1 MGHASVRPSVG
12 VQSVKASD
20 GATGKFDQVCTLC
33 LLRVPAASWHAN
45 WTIVVTK
52 YWPNLSWWAASRQA
66 TLLLPT
72 KAMLLVVSM
81 QARTAL
87 STSQELSAT
96 LVQCDEMHTHAEQ
109 FLNVDMIPA
118 WVSNQWSLRLLSML
132 RPHLRLQQDSQ
143 HTAQYRVVMHDAMR
157 CNELFDAI
165 CPSAEHNSRYHEGIR
180 THAVMFLKA
189 FDRSCWGFCQPEA
202 RARPLE
208 VAGRVQSLSRWQV
221 TTRKQE
227 IEIDKKR

>member
-1 MGHASVRPSVG
+1 MVICTSLMGHASVRPSVG

-20 GATGKFDQVCTLC
+20 GATGKFVRCVCWGFQQLHGMPIGQ
-33 LLRVPAASWHAN
+33 LSWH
-45 WTIVVTK
+45 VVTK
-52 YWPNLSWWAASRQA
+52 YWPSLSWWAASRQA

-132 RPHLRLQQDSQ
+132 RPDLRLRQDSQ
-143 HTAQYRVVMHDAMR
+143 HTSAQYRVVMHDAMSYLSNCR
-157 CNELFDAI
+157 AQQL
-165 CPSAEHNSRYHEGIR
+165 YHEGIQI
-180 THAVMFLKA
+180 HAVMFLKA
-189 FDRSCWGFCQPEA
+189 FGRSCWGFCQPEA

-221 TTRKQE
+221 TTRK
-227 IEIDKKR
+227 

>member
-1 MGHASVRPSVG
+1 MVPPASLIKLVRC
-12 VQSVKASD
+12 
-20 GATGKFDQVCTLC
+20 VCWGFQQLHGI
-33 LLRVPAASWHAN
+33 SWYAN

-72 KAMLLVVSM
+72 KARLLVVSM

-143 HTAQYRVVMHDAMR
+143 HTAQYRVVMHDAMSYLSKCR
-157 CNELFDAI
+157 AQQQVSWRHSNSCSDVSQGVRPKLLGLLPARSKSKAI
-165 CPSAEHNSRYHEGIR
+165 GSGGTCSKPFKVTSHNKKVR
-180 THAVMFLKA
+180 
-189 FDRSCWGFCQPEA
+189 DRN
-202 RARPLE
+202 R
-208 VAGRVQSLSRWQV
+208 
-221 TTRKQE
+221 
-227 IEIDKKR
+227 